1 MGPLYG
7 RCYEEAESDD
17 KSEAVF
23 ILLHFVRQLCKLHFD
38 QGITATQW
46 TRYAMDNVEKP
57 RNEQPPATRQVRL
70 DHHDSVR
77 NHVHQRVSTEV
88 ERLERRI
95 EALRLAKAPHVAVMI
110 SAYERMIDHKKGFLQ
125 NWELDEWRHY

>member
-1 MGPLYG
+1 M
-7 RCYEEAESDD
+7 D
-17 KSEAVF
+17 KLVNTHNDF
-23 ILLHFVRQLCKLHFD
+23 
-38 QGITATQW
+38 
-46 TRYAMDNVEKP
+46 
-57 RNEQPPATRQVRL
+57 PPTPRQVRL
-70 DHHDSVR
+70 DHHASVR